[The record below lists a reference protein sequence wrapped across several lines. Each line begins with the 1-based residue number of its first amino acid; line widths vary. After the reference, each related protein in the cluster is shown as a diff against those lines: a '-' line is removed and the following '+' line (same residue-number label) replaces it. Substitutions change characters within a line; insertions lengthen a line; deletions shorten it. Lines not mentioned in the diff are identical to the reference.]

1 MRLLSLTIEPRGV
14 NGWGSPTLAFGHKV
28 TSLFAPNGSGK
39 TPLIQSVAF
48 CLGYPVTF
56 RDDINNKC
64 DAATLVVALKSE
76 ILKIRRGIGKDF
88 HVQVTSE
95 DGGTKEF
102 FTERDFSTALFETLE
117 MPLPKLVSTK
127 KELAYPYLSTL
138 LPLMYL
144 DQDRGYA
151 DLYRAPGSFISDQAV
166 EMVRFAFGL
175 GPKHS
180 FTEKSDLLKAK
191 EDLEGLDRRIVNQQ
205 KAVTDL
211 SKGVDD
217 RPETQLAIERRAEE
231 FRRKLADLTESA
243 NVKGSA
249 NSALEDL
256 AVAKENAVRQT
267 KQQVLELQERI
278 DGLAS
283 IRSEIATEIDTLALN
298 EESRRVFESF
308 EDICRNPNC
317 GLFIGSAE
325 SYAKNLLYLKDQI
338 KDLERNADR
347 ASVRLEDL
355 QGVLAQQQADLN
367 FVTTRLKQ
375 EATASGV
382 DDLVTAIQQ
391 MTQEVYSIERAKVSF
406 DILKNERAALLKLQN
421 DRERLHD
428 RIGNLSVGGRSD
440 HEFNRLRARLH
451 ALVVKWLDVLATQNV
466 SRNVEIDLDFKF
478 KFGGESFE
486 AIKGSTKTR
495 VVLAVH
501 AAIFELYLE
510 DPSRE
515 FRFVILDT
523 PKQHEI
529 HTSDLARYLAS
540 LAALCETADAQ
551 VIISSTEF
559 QYPVM
564 DGDAEWTPTFDGASQ
579 RMYLGPV
586 ANG

>member
-1 MRLLSLTIEPRGV
+1 MRLLDLTLEPRGV
-14 NGWGSPTLAFGHKV
+14 NGWGSSTLAFGRRV

-64 DAATLVVALKSE
+64 DAATLAVAINSRV
-76 ILKIRRGIGKDF
+76 LKIRRTIGKDF
-88 HVQVTSE
+88 YVKVTSE
-95 DGGTKEF
+95 DGGVKKF
-102 FTERDFSTALFETLE
+102 FTEGDFSTAVFETLE
-117 MPLPKLVSTK
+117 MSQPKLVSNKRQLT
-127 KELAYPYLSTL
+127 YPYLATL

-151 DLYRAPGSFISDQAV
+151 DIYRAPASFISDQAV

-191 EDLEGLDRRIVNQQ
+191 EDLEALDRRVVYQQ

-217 RPETQLAIERRAEE
+217 RPETQLALERQADE
-231 FRRKLADLTESA
+231 FRRKLAGLRESA
-243 NVKGSA
+243 TVKGSSS
-249 NSALEDL
+249 SALEDL
-256 AVAKENAVRQT
+256 ATAKENSVRQT
-267 KQQVLELQERI
+267 KRQILELQERI
-278 DGLAS
+278 DGLAG

-317 GLFIGSAE
+317 GLFIGSSE

-338 KDLERNADR
+338 KDMERNADR
-347 ASVRLEDL
+347 ASVRLEEL
-355 QGVLAQQQADLN
+355 KVVLAQQQDELN
-367 FVTTRLKQ
+367 FVVAKIKQ
-375 EATASGV
+375 QSSASGV

-391 MTQEVYSIERAKVSF
+391 MTQEVYSIERAKASI
-406 DILKNERAALLKLQN
+406 DILKNEKATLLKLQN
-421 DRERLHD
+421 DRERLQD
-428 RIGNLSVGGRSD
+428 RIGNLSTGGRSD

-451 ALVVKWLDVLATQNV
+451 TLVVKWLDILETKNV

-478 KFGGESFE
+478 RFGGEAFD

-501 AAIFELYLE
+501 AAMFELYLE
-510 DPSRE
+510 DKSRQ
-515 FRFVILDT
+515 FRFLILDT

-529 HTSDLARYLAS
+529 HTSDLARYLSS
-540 LAALCETADAQ
+540 LAAMCDEADGQ
-551 VIISSTEF
+551 FVVSSTEF
-559 QYPVM
+559 RYPVAE
-564 DGDAEWTPTFDGASQ
+564 GDSEWMPKFPGTTQP
-579 RMYLGPV
+579 MYLG
-586 ANG
+586 AIQQ

>member
-1 MRLLSLTIEPRGV
+1 MRLLDLTLEPRGV
-14 NGWGSPTLAFGHKV
+14 NGWGSSTLAFGRRV

-64 DAATLVVALKSE
+64 DAATLAVAINSRV
-76 ILKIRRGIGKDF
+76 LKIRRTIGKDF
-88 HVQVTSE
+88 YVKVTSE
-95 DGGTKEF
+95 DGGVKEF
-102 FTERDFSTALFETLE
+102 FTEGDFSTAVFETLE
-117 MPLPKLVSTK
+117 MSQPKLVSNKRQLT
-127 KELAYPYLSTL
+127 YPYLATL

-151 DLYRAPGSFISDQAV
+151 DIYRAPASFISDQAV

-180 FTEKSDLLKAK
+180 FTEKSDLLMAK
-191 EDLEGLDRRIVNQQ
+191 EDLEALDRRVVYQQ

-217 RPETQLAIERRAEE
+217 RPETQLALERQADE
-231 FRRKLADLTESA
+231 FRRKLAGLRESA
-243 NVKGSA
+243 TVKGSSS
-249 NSALEDL
+249 SALEDL
-256 AVAKENAVRQT
+256 AAAKENSVRQT
-267 KQQVLELQERI
+267 KRQILELQERI
-278 DGLAS
+278 DGLAG

-317 GLFIGSAE
+317 GLFIGSSE

-338 KDLERNADR
+338 KDMERNADR
-347 ASVRLEDL
+347 ASVRLEEL
-355 QGVLAQQQADLN
+355 KVVLAQQQDELN
-367 FVTTRLKQ
+367 FVVAKIKQ
-375 EATASGV
+375 QSSASGV

-391 MTQEVYSIERAKVSF
+391 MTQEVYSIERAKASI
-406 DILKNERAALLKLQN
+406 DILKNEKATMLKLQN
-421 DRERLHD
+421 DRERLQD
-428 RIGNLSVGGRSD
+428 RIGNLSTGGRSD

-451 ALVVKWLDVLATQNV
+451 TLVVKWLDILETKNV

-478 KFGGESFE
+478 RFGGEAFD

-501 AAIFELYLE
+501 AAMFELYLE
-510 DPSRE
+510 DKSRQ
-515 FRFVILDT
+515 FRFLILDT

-529 HTSDLARYLAS
+529 HTSDLARYLSS
-540 LAALCETADAQ
+540 LAAMCDEADGQ
-551 VIISSTEF
+551 FVVSSTEF
-559 QYPVM
+559 RYPVAE
-564 DGDAEWTPTFDGASQ
+564 GDSEWMPKFPGTTQP
-579 RMYLGPV
+579 MYLG
-586 ANG
+586 AIQQ

>member
-1 MRLLSLTIEPRGV
+1 MRLLDLTLEPRGV
-14 NGWGSPTLAFGHKV
+14 NGWGSPTLAFGRRV

-64 DAATLVVALKSE
+64 DAATLAVAINSRV
-76 ILKIRRGIGKDF
+76 LKIRRTIGKDF
-88 HVQVTSE
+88 HVKVTSQ
-95 DGGTKEF
+95 DGSVKEF
-102 FTERDFSTALFETLE
+102 FTEGDFSTAVFETLE
-117 MPLPKLVSTK
+117 MPLPKLVSNKRQLT
-127 KELAYPYLSTL
+127 YPYLATL

-151 DLYRAPGSFISDQAV
+151 DLYRAPASFISDQAV

-191 EDLEGLDRRIVNQQ
+191 EDLEALDRRVVYQQ
-205 KAVTDL
+205 KAVADL

-217 RPETQLAIERRAEE
+217 RPETQLALERQADE
-231 FRRKLADLTESA
+231 FRRKLAGLRESA
-243 NVKGSA
+243 TVKGSSS
-249 NSALEDL
+249 SALEDL
-256 AVAKENAVRQT
+256 AAAKENSVRQT
-267 KQQVLELQERI
+267 KQQILELRERI
-278 DGLAS
+278 DGLAG

-317 GLFIGSAE
+317 GLFIGSSE

-338 KDLERNADR
+338 KDMERNANR
-347 ASVRLEDL
+347 ASVRLEEL
-355 QGVLAQQQADLN
+355 KAVLTQQQDELT
-367 FVTTRLKQ
+367 FVVTKIKQ
-375 EATASGV
+375 QSSVSGV

-391 MTQEVYSIERAKVSF
+391 MTQEVYSIERAKASI
-406 DILKNERAALLKLQN
+406 DILKNEKATLLRLQN
-421 DRERLHD
+421 DRERLLD
-428 RIGNLSVGGRSD
+428 RIGNLSTGGRSD
-440 HEFNRLRARLH
+440 HEFNRLRVRLH
-451 ALVVKWLDVLATQNV
+451 TLVVKWLDILDTKNL

-478 KFGGESFE
+478 RFGGEAFD

-510 DPSRE
+510 DKSRQ
-515 FRFVILDT
+515 FRFLILDT

-529 HTSDLARYLAS
+529 HTSDLSRYLSS
-540 LAALCETADAQ
+540 LAEMCDKEEGQ
-551 VIISSTEF
+551 FVVSSTEF
-559 QYPVM
+559 HYPVAE
-564 DGDAEWTPTFDGASQ
+564 GDAEWTPTFPGATQ
-579 RMYLGPV
+579 PMFLGV
-586 ANG
+586 IQE

>member
-1 MRLLSLTIEPRGV
+1 MRLLDLTLEPRGV
-14 NGWGSPTLAFGHKV
+14 NGWGSSTLAFGRRV

-64 DAATLVVALKSE
+64 DAATLAVAINSRV
-76 ILKIRRGIGKDF
+76 LKIRRTIGKDF
-88 HVQVTSE
+88 YVKVTSE
-95 DGGTKEF
+95 DGGVKEF
-102 FTERDFSTALFETLE
+102 FTEGDFSTAVFETLE
-117 MPLPKLVSTK
+117 MSQPKLVSNKRQLT
-127 KELAYPYLSTL
+127 YPYLATL

-151 DLYRAPGSFISDQAV
+151 DIYRAPASFISDQAV

-191 EDLEGLDRRIVNQQ
+191 EDLEALDRRVVYQQ

-217 RPETQLAIERRAEE
+217 RPETQLALERQADE
-231 FRRKLADLTESA
+231 FRRKLAGLRESA
-243 NVKGSA
+243 TVKGSSS
-249 NSALEDL
+249 SALEDL
-256 AVAKENAVRQT
+256 ATAKENSVRQT
-267 KQQVLELQERI
+267 KRQILELQERI
-278 DGLAS
+278 DGLAG

-317 GLFIGSAE
+317 GLFIGSSE

-338 KDLERNADR
+338 KDMERNADR
-347 ASVRLEDL
+347 ASVRLEEL
-355 QGVLAQQQADLN
+355 KVVLAQQQDELN
-367 FVTTRLKQ
+367 FVVAKIKQ
-375 EATASGV
+375 QSSASGV

-391 MTQEVYSIERAKVSF
+391 MTQEVYSIERAKASI
-406 DILKNERAALLKLQN
+406 DILKNEKATLLKLQN
-421 DRERLHD
+421 DRERLQD
-428 RIGNLSVGGRSD
+428 RIGNLSTGGRSD

-451 ALVVKWLDVLATQNV
+451 TLVVKWLDILETKNV

-478 KFGGESFE
+478 RFGGEAFD

-501 AAIFELYLE
+501 AAMFELYLE
-510 DPSRE
+510 DKSRQ
-515 FRFVILDT
+515 FRFLILDT

-529 HTSDLARYLAS
+529 HTSDLARYLSS
-540 LAALCETADAQ
+540 LAAMCDEADGQ
-551 VIISSTEF
+551 FVVSSTEF
-559 QYPVM
+559 RYPVAE
-564 DGDAEWTPTFDGASQ
+564 GDSEWMPKFPGTTQP
-579 RMYLGPV
+579 MYLG
-586 ANG
+586 AIQQ

>member
-1 MRLLSLTIEPRGV
+1 MRLLDLTLEPRGV
-14 NGWGSPTLAFGHKV
+14 NGWGSSTLAFGRRV

-64 DAATLVVALKSE
+64 DAATLAVAINSRV
-76 ILKIRRGIGKDF
+76 LKIRRTIGKDF
-88 HVQVTSE
+88 YVKVTSE
-95 DGGTKEF
+95 DGGVKEF
-102 FTERDFSTALFETLE
+102 FTEGDFSTAVFETLE
-117 MPLPKLVSTK
+117 MSQPKLVSNKRQLT
-127 KELAYPYLSTL
+127 YPYLATL

-151 DLYRAPGSFISDQAV
+151 DIYRAPASFISDQAV

-191 EDLEGLDRRIVNQQ
+191 EDLEALDRRVVYQQ

-217 RPETQLAIERRAEE
+217 RPETQLALERQADE
-231 FRRKLADLTESA
+231 FRRKLAGLRESA
-243 NVKGSA
+243 TVKGSSS
-249 NSALEDL
+249 SALEDL
-256 AVAKENAVRQT
+256 AAAKENSVRQT
-267 KQQVLELQERI
+267 KRQILELQERI
-278 DGLAS
+278 DGLAG

-317 GLFIGSAE
+317 GLFIGSSE

-338 KDLERNADR
+338 KDMERNADR
-347 ASVRLEDL
+347 ASVRLEEL
-355 QGVLAQQQADLN
+355 KVVLAQQQDELN
-367 FVTTRLKQ
+367 FVVAKIKQ
-375 EATASGV
+375 QSSASGV

-391 MTQEVYSIERAKVSF
+391 MTQEVYSIERAKASI
-406 DILKNERAALLKLQN
+406 DILKNEKATMLKLQN
-421 DRERLHD
+421 DRERLQD
-428 RIGNLSVGGRSD
+428 RIGNLSTGGRSD

-451 ALVVKWLDVLATQNV
+451 TLVVKWLDILETKNV

-478 KFGGESFE
+478 RFGGEAFD

-501 AAIFELYLE
+501 AAMFELYLE
-510 DPSRE
+510 DKSRQ
-515 FRFVILDT
+515 FRFLILDT

-529 HTSDLARYLAS
+529 HTSDLARYLSS
-540 LAALCETADAQ
+540 LAAMCDEADGQ
-551 VIISSTEF
+551 FVVSSTEF
-559 QYPVM
+559 RYPVAE
-564 DGDAEWTPTFDGASQ
+564 GDSEWMPKFPGTTQP
-579 RMYLGPV
+579 MYLG
-586 ANG
+586 AIQQ